1 MSQSA
6 AQQALMEAAQ
16 TNDPF
21 ACATLLVNP
30 GGTTTSSGGGG
41 IENDDEGNQIVVLP
55 LPRNYLLDAPDSF
68 YVEPIFGKGACG
80 YAAEL
85 AQNMPA
91 AGSDQTLGGQALDF
105 LGSQTFTGI
114 VENAAGIFDIFRK
127 PKPVDPTLPPAQQM
141 QVQKENQSKKIITG
155 VIVLIILGGLTF
167 FIVKKIRK
175 K

>member
-16 TNDPF
+16 ANDPL
-21 ACATLLVNP
+21 ACANLL
-30 GGTTTSSGGGG
+30 GGQ
-41 IENDDEGNQIVVLP
+41 IEMDDEGNQMVVLP
-55 LPRNYLLDAPDSF
+55 VNRNFLLDAPDSF
-68 YVEPIFGKGACG
+68 YVEPIYGPGACG

-91 AGSDQTLGGQALDF
+91 AGSDQTFGGQALDF

-127 PKPVDPTLPPAQQM
+127 PQPVDPTLPPAQQM
-141 QVQKENQSKKIITG
+141 QVQKEEQSKKIITG
-155 VIVLIILGGLTF
+155 LIVLIILGGLTF